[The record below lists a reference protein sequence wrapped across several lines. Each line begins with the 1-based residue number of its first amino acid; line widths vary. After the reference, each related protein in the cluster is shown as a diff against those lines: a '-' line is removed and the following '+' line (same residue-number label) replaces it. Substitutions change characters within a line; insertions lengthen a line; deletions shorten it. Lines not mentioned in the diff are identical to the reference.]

1 MYGYDIM
8 IDDSLK
14 PWLIEVNAS
23 PSLTAD
29 TTQDYELKFGLLDDV
44 YSVIDVEGKLGGA
57 LEECVGGYDL
67 IYNGGAVKGDKQS
80 CYSNKLGC
88 FEDRV
93 RQLKKLHKAHAKRI
107 QAAAQAAAALAK
119 LQ

>member
-1 MYGYDIM
+1 MR
-8 IDDSLK
+8 
-14 PWLIEVNAS
+14 A
-23 PSLTAD
+23 
-29 TTQDYELKFGLLDDV
+29 GLGAGEGLGGGLDHLEH
-44 YSVIDVEGKLGGA
+44 VEGKLGGA

-67 IYNGGAVKGDKQS
+67 IYNGGAVKSDKQS